1 MLLLSGLTAHKRWQV
16 VLLLLTISAPLS
28 DVNLQAVGLTLPHT
42 VELVLLHL
50 PPLTPK
56 MRKVDSLCCFDH
68 KIDRWDLSS
77 GPAVDGDPGG
87 EKNRFF
93 IFFRFSWFNMNSPMI
108 VDRR

>member
-1 MLLLSGLTAHKRWQV
+1 MTAHKRFQV
-16 VLLLLTISAPLS
+16 VLLLLAISAPLS
-28 DVNLQAVGLTLPHT
+28 EVKLQAVGLTLPHT

-68 KIDRWDLSS
+68 KIDRWDFSS

-87 EKNRFF
+87 EQKQ
-93 IFFRFSWFNMNSPMI
+93 IFLSYLLQI
-108 VDRR
+108 